1 MLLDDICRCLDADCS
16 ERTDCRRWTERLAG
30 GNRVVHAMSLYPPQ
44 LLGPDGTQ
52 ATPCPNRIPVSG
64 YRSVALDLEVVG
76 A

>member
-1 MLLDDICRCLDADCS
+1 
-16 ERTDCRRWTERLAG
+16 
-30 GNRVVHAMSLYPPQ
+30 MSLYPPE

-64 YRSVALDLEVVG
+64 YRSVALDLEVEG